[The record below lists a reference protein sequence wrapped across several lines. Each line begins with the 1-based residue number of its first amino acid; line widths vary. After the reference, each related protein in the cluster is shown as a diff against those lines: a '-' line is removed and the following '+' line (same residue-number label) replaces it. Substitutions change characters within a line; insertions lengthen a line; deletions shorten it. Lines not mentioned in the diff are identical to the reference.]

1 MSKGFNELDKAVVEL
16 AEAIADVRK
25 ILAEAVHL
33 PKDKELTLEELAR
46 MAAYRI
52 RELEGR

>member
-1 MSKGFNELDKAVVEL
+1 MSEGFDELDKTIAEL
-16 AEAIADVRK
+16 TEAIRDVRK
-25 ILAEAVHL
+25 ILANAVHL
-33 PKDKELTLEELAR
+33 PDDEELTLEELAK